1 MIIVMVIDQ
10 YDSENDAPES
20 SKGAAIWAS
29 RYVETLR
36 KRGHEVRV
44 VSTGL
49 PEKDKYIVK
58 TKVYPFINNI
68 VETNGFTFARVDEPV
83 VREAFKGADLIHFI
97 MPFKLSYTAL
107 KIAQEMDIPVFSAF
121 HCQPENVTYNL
132 GFKRFPIIATYIY
145 GRYNRMFYKY
155 FDHIHC
161 PTQFIADQ
169 LKKHNYKGQLH
180 VISNG
185 VDEGFKTIKVE
196 RPKEYEGKF
205 IIGMV
210 GRLAA
215 EKRQDLI
222 IRAVAMSKYKE
233 DIQLVFCGQ
242 GPKER
247 KYKRLAKKLGL
258 KPSFGF
264 YKKDDLL
271 KIINMFDLY
280 VHASEIEIEAIAC
293 WEALVCGKVPVIA
306 NSPNSAT
313 RFFALDD
320 RSLFENK
327 NPQDLCK
334 KIEYWIEHPD
344 EKKEM
349 SRKYIEAAKNNTLSK
364 SIEKIEK
371 VYEQTIKDYWSK
383 KEIEKTS

>member
-1 MIIVMVIDQ
+1 MVIVMVIDQ
-10 YDSENDAPES
+10 FDSENDAPES

-29 RYVETLR
+29 RYVTSLR

-49 PEKDKYIVK
+49 PEPNKYIIK
-58 TKVYPFINNI
+58 TKVYPLINNI
-68 VETNGFTFARVDEPV
+68 VETNGFRFGRVDEPV
-83 VREAFKGADLIHFI
+83 VREAFKGADIIHFI

-107 KIAQEMDIPVFSAF
+107 KIAQEMDTPVFSAF

-132 GFKRFPIIATYIY
+132 GFKNFPVIAEYIY
-145 GRYNRMFYKY
+145 GRYNRLFYKH

-169 LKKHNYKGQLH
+169 LVKHNYKSKLH

-185 VDEGFKTIKVE
+185 IDEGFRPIEVE

-222 IRAVAMSKYKE
+222 LRAVAMSKYKD

-242 GPKER
+242 GPKAP
-247 KYKRLAKKLGL
+247 KYKRLAMKLGL

-271 KIINMFDLY
+271 KIINTFDLY

-293 WEALVCGKVPVIA
+293 WEALACGKVPVIA

-313 RFFALDD
+313 RFFALDE

-327 NPQDLCK
+327 NPEDLCR
-334 KIEYWIEHPD
+334 KIEYWIEHPK
-344 EKKEM
+344 EKNKM
-349 SRKYIEAAKNNTLSK
+349 SKKYIEKAKNNTLDK

-371 VYEQTIKDYWSK
+371 VYEQTIKDYWDK
-383 KEIEKTS
+383 KMEKTS